1 MVKGITLCVALF
13 ALGQILGWFQ
23 SNSILLGEWLQK
35 NIILIC
41 LVLGQLTAL
50 CFAYGTKALY
60 EVLPQVYAARFL
72 GFAIG
77 YLIFIPLTWYFFN
90 ESPLTM
96 KNIISFLLC
105 VVLISVQVFM
115 K

>member
-1 MVKGITLCVALF
+1 MVKGFTVCIILF
-13 ALGQILGWFQ
+13 TLGQILGWFQ

-35 NIILIC
+35 NIVLTCIL
-41 LVLGQLTAL
+41 LGPVTAL

-60 EVLPQVYAARFL
+60 DVLPQVYAARFL

-90 ESPLTM
+90 ESPFTL
-96 KNIISFLLC
+96 KNAISFILC
-105 VVLISVQVFM
+105 VVLISVQAFM
-115 K
+115 E

>member
-1 MVKGITLCVALF
+1 MKGIILCVALF

-23 SNSILLGEWLQK
+23 SNSILLGKWLEE
-35 NIILIC
+35 NIVWTA
-41 LVLGQLTAL
+41 LVLGPMTAL
-50 CFAYGTKALY
+50 CFAFGTKALY

-77 YLIFIPLTWYFFN
+77 YLIFVPLTWYFFG
-90 ESPLTM
+90 ESPLTL

-105 VVLISVQVFM
+105 VALITIQVFM

>member
-1 MVKGITLCVALF
+1 MTKGFMICIALF

-35 NIILIC
+35 NVFLTC
-41 LVLGQLTAL
+41 LLLGPPTAL
-50 CFAYGTKALY
+50 CFAFGTKALY
-60 EVLPQVYAARFL
+60 DVLPQVYAARFL

-90 ESPLTM
+90 ESPFTL
-96 KNIISFLLC
+96 KNTISFMLC
-105 VVLISVQVFM
+105 VALISVQAFM